1 MTNNCEF
8 NIDKIIIQSD
18 QIEKRVA
25 ELAFEINNYYMDKKQ
40 FIIISVLKG
49 SFIFLADLV
58 RKINLNTLIDFISV
72 SSYGSNLVSSGNITI
87 KKDICMDITGSNVL
101 LVEDIVDTGHTISR
115 IKEYLIEKGSID
127 VKICSLLDKP
137 SRRET
142 DVVVDF
148 CGFTVPDVFVVG
160 YGLDASENYRNLP
173 YIALVKQI

>member
-1 MTNNCEF
+1 
-8 NIDKIIIQSD
+8 
-18 QIEKRVA
+18 
-25 ELAFEINNYYMDKKQ
+25 
-40 FIIISVLKG
+40 
-49 SFIFLADLV
+49 
-58 RKINLNTLIDFISV
+58 
-72 SSYGSNLVSSGNITI
+72 
-87 KKDICMDITGSNVL
+87 MDINGVNVL

-127 VKICSLLDKP
+127 VRICSLLDKP

-173 YIALVKQI
+173 YIAQVKQI